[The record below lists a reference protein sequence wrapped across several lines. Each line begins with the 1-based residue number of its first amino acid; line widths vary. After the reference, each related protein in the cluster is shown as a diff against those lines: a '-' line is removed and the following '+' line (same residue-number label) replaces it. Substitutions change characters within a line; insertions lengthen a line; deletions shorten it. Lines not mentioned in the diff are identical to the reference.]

1 MRRRWRIS
9 PPVNPR
15 SPSISQE
22 VAHYVEANVYRAQHR
37 TGDVQGSACLYG
49 GHGRAARVL
58 SALLGNYCTRTVM
71 YAYSGM
77 PENKE
82 DRYNKTRGRLK
93 AGLHLAK
100 IQW

>member
-1 MRRRWRIS
+1 MCKG
-9 PPVNPR
+9 PPAYMVDMAGLPE
-15 SPSISQE
+15 S
-22 VAHYVEANVYRAQHR
+22 
-37 TGDVQGSACLYG
+37 C
-49 GHGRAARVL
+49 